1 MMTAF
6 VPLATLL
13 AAGRP
18 AEHVVAIHGGRHRS
32 WAELASRVA
41 GLARLLDG
49 PPSTRWAL
57 SADDAWAFAVGLLG
71 IWHAG
76 GIAVIPPNRQPGT
89 LKEVAADVRGI
100 VTDRPDAM
108 VGAEIVPAL
117 VDGPASPPSWRALE
131 PEIPRLE
138 LSTSGTSGARR
149 VVVKAVAH
157 LDREVATHEAGWG
170 GLVGRAHAVATVSPQ
185 HIYGLLFRIAW
196 PLSSG
201 RVFLGETPLHPAEV
215 GAAVRAAGAAYLVST
230 PAHLRR
236 LARAPLALPRLAG
249 HCRVIFSSGGPL
261 DPEAARALARGVGA
275 APVEVFGSTETGGV
289 AWRRQGD
296 AHDAA
301 WTPFSEVRVGTTGP
315 EPRLQVSSPWIAEPG
330 RHFTMGDRAE
340 LTGDGRFLLGPRADR
355 IVKIG
360 EKRLAL
366 PEMEARLHEH
376 PFVEA
381 AALVLLDRQGDA
393 RLAGAVVPTGEGLAV
408 LQRDGRRSLG
418 TTLGRWLEPH
428 WDRVLVPRVWRF
440 VDRLPED
447 AQGKTSVAALQALFR
462 SPVGR

>member
-1 MMTAF
+1 MTATF

-18 AEHVVAIHGGRHRS
+18 AEHAVAIHGGRARS
-32 WAELASRVA
+32 WAEFSGRVA
-41 GLARLLDG
+41 GLARLLEG
-49 PPSTRWAL
+49 PASTRWAL
-57 SADDAWAFAVGLLG
+57 AADDAWAFAVGLLG

-76 GIAVIPPNRQPGT
+76 GVAVIPPNRQPGT

-100 VTDRPDAM
+100 VTDRPDAV
-108 VGAEIVPAL
+108 VGADVVPAL
-117 VDGPASPPSWRALE
+117 VDGPASPPPWRALE

-149 VVVKAVAH
+149 VVVKTLAH
-157 LDREVATHEAGWG
+157 LDRETATHEAGWG

-201 RVFLGETPLHPAEV
+201 RVFLSETPLHPAEV
-215 GAAVRAAGAAYLVST
+215 GAAVSASGTAYLVST

-236 LARAPLALPRLAG
+236 LARSPLAWPRLSG
-249 HCRVIFSSGGPL
+249 RCRLIFSSGGPL

-289 AWRRQGD
+289 AWRRQGE
-296 AHDAA
+296 ASDAA
-301 WTPFSEVRVGTTGP
+301 WTPFREVRVAVTGP
-315 EPRLQVSSPWIAEPG
+315 EHCLQVSSPWVTGSGGP
-330 RHFTMGDRAE
+330 FTMGDRAV
-340 LTGDGRFLLGPRADR
+340 LAGDGRFVLGLRADR

-376 PFVEA
+376 PFVDA
-381 AALVLLDRQGDA
+381 AVLVLLDHRGEP
-393 RLAGAVVPTGEGLAV
+393 RLAGAVVLTGEGAAV

-418 TTLGRWLEPH
+418 TTLRRWLEPH

-440 VDRLPED
+440 VDQLPED
-447 AQGKTSVAALQALFR
+447 AQGKTSVTALQALFR
-462 SPVGR
+462 PSVGR